1 MNLLTD
7 PSIDIQF
14 AFGPELALSFVDVPE
29 SNISGQVGH
38 LFRESQPVA
47 VADALP
53 AGLDKVRDHVL
64 HGVGEFCVLW
74 LRVREEFVDASEE
87 GDEIPQVETVFRR
100 VVEKFNLK
108 EY

>member
-29 SNISGQVGH
+29 GNISGQVGH

-47 VADALP
+47 VADALA

-74 LRVREEFVDASEE
+74 LRVGEKFVDTAEE
-87 GDEIPQVETVFRR
+87 SDEIPQVETVLRR
-100 VVEKFNLK
+100 VVEKFHL
-108 EY
+108 EVY